1 MALGAMGVV
10 KRGGF
15 GGMGGGRSGGV
26 VPGPFLL
33 LVDGTSVLLLANG
46 TDKLL
51 ITGVAPASGGVSGSP
66 IGILVSITYP

>member
-1 MALGAMGVV
+1 MSFGAMGAL

-15 GGMGGGRSGGV
+15 GGMGSGGGSST
-26 VPGPFLL
+26 PSTFFLL
-33 LVDGTSVLLLANG
+33 KVDGVSVILLANG

-51 ITGVAPASGGVSGSP
+51 ITGAAPASAGASGTP